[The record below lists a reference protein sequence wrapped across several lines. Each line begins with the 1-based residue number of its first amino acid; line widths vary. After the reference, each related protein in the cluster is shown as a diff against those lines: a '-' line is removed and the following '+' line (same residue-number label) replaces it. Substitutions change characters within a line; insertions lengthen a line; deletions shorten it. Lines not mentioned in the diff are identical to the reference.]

1 MTPSMQITK
10 TKTSW
15 KKAHWFWVAV
25 VTAAVIDFVYPP
37 LAASESTSLFGNI
50 LGLIAGLTCLC
61 SVCFARPET
70 DYKKDVGMPRMQRSW
85 YRFGFLGLPFQVLDI
100 VLFLFNF
107 TFLAH
112 VMSFIGWMFWFVAI
126 KLWTDA
132 HEVKDP
138 A

>member
-1 MTPSMQITK
+1 
-10 TKTSW
+10 
-15 KKAHWFWVAV
+15 
-25 VTAAVIDFVYPP
+25 
-37 LAASESTSLFGNI
+37 
-50 LGLIAGLTCLC
+50 
-61 SVCFARPET
+61 
-70 DYKKDVGMPRMQRSW
+70 MPRMQRSW

>member
-15 KKAHWFWVAV
+15 KQAHWFWVAV
-25 VTAAVIDFVYPP
+25 VTAAVTDFVYPP
-37 LAASESTSLFGNI
+37 LSAFESTSLFGNI
-50 LGLIAGLTCLC
+50 LGFIAGLTCLC

-70 DYKKDVGMPRMQRSW
+70 DYKKDVGMPRMQRPW